1 MVPSTQSKSHE
12 KQKTLLFPTYTGK
25 LVIEGLER
33 IRTEN
38 PPPARGSRNMSFQML
53 GQFIGN
59 NELNPFDKQM
69 LSKQLY
75 GCQSVMCNTFPPSF

>member
-1 MVPSTQSKSHE
+1 
-12 KQKTLLFPTYTGK
+12 
-25 LVIEGLER
+25 
-33 IRTEN
+33 
-38 PPPARGSRNMSFQML
+38 MSFQML